1 MTATMQS
8 ARASRPLYGREDLRR
23 LIDPR
28 SVAVIGAS
36 ETPGSFGARTLDNIR
51 IGYTGKIFPINPRYD
66 TLIGLPCHPGLEDLP
81 EVPDCVIVI
90 VPGEQVEAIVET
102 AARMGVGGVI
112 IYSAGFAEVGTPE
125 QVRTQ
130 ERIVARARAAG
141 MRLLGPNCV
150 GMANLVSMVG
160 LNFMP
165 KFNEMPMVR
174 GPIGLISQS
183 GALGY
188 CVLQAMERGIGFS
201 HYLSPGN
208 SCDVDVCDMIN
219 YLVEDPETS
228 VIACMFEGVRDGA
241 RLVEAARRALAAD
254 KPLLVYKLANS
265 EISRRTALSHTGTL
279 AGSEVAYRAAFER
292 TGVVVIDSWEEML
305 ECAVLFAK
313 AGHPKAAGV
322 GVMASSGG
330 AAVMAAD
337 KAAEFGLS
345 LPAPQDATR
354 ARLAAVVPDFGSTA
368 NPCDL
373 TAESLRNVQM
383 YADCIRAFA
392 DDPAYA
398 AVVVPMMSAQKPAT
412 VERAQFLS
420 KLADELPKPMCLVW
434 INEWLQGPG
443 SEVYD
448 ASPSIAMFRSMTR
461 CIKAL
466 KLWVDHYQRRGP
478 LLAEPGAAAAA
489 AAAADADADADAGR
503 AARARALL
511 ECRTGRRTLSES
523 QSKAVLAAWG
533 VPVTR
538 EILARDSAGAAAAA
552 RDIGFPVAVKIDSA
566 DIPHKTE
573 AGVIRLGLANAAG
586 VEQAAAELLAVAAG
600 LPGAPVVDGVLVQQM
615 AGKGVEMM
623 IGARRD
629 PQFGPLVLCGFGGI
643 EVELVRD
650 VAVALAPVSRSQA
663 LAMIR
668 SLKKA
673 PLLTGFRGRPPLDV
687 EALADAVCRVSRLAC
702 ALRGAVAEIDVNPFI
717 LGAQGGTAV
726 DALVV
731 IEPEI

>member
-1 MTATMQS
+1 MNATTDK
-8 ARASRPLYGREDLRR
+8 AVAVRPLYGREELQR

-51 IGYTGKIFPINPRYD
+51 IGYTGRIFPINPRYD
-66 TLIGLPCHPGLEDLP
+66 TLIGLPCHSGLEHLP

-112 IYSAGFAEVGTPE
+112 IYSAGFAEVGRPE
-125 QVRTQ
+125 LVQTQ
-130 ERIVARARAAG
+130 DRIVATARAAG

-150 GMANLVSMVG
+150 GMANLVSRVG

-165 KFNEMPMVR
+165 KFNEMPMVK

-265 EISRRTALSHTGTL
+265 EISRRTALSHTGTI
-279 AGSEVAYRAAFER
+279 AGAEVAYRAAFER

-305 ECAVLFAK
+305 ECAVLFSK
-313 AGHPKAAGV
+313 AGHPKAAGI

-337 KAAEFGLS
+337 KAAAFGLS
-345 LPAPQDATR
+345 LPAPQESTR

-448 ASPSIAMFRSMTR
+448 ASPRIAMFRSMTR

-466 KLWVDHYQRRGP
+466 KLWVDHYERRGR
-478 LLAEPGAAAAA
+478 LLAEPGVVL
-489 AAAADADADADAGR
+489 DAGQ
-503 AARARALL
+503 AARARALMRDH
-511 ECRTGRRTLSES
+511 EGRRTLSES
-523 QSKAVLAAWG
+523 QSKALLAACG

-538 EILARDSAGAAAAA
+538 EILARDPAGAAAAA
-552 RDIGFPVAVKIDSA
+552 REIGFPVAVKIDSA
-566 DIPHKTE
+566 DIAHKTE
-573 AGVIRLGLANAAG
+573 AGVIRLGLTDAAA

-600 LPGAPVVDGVLVQQM
+600 LEGAPVVNGVLVQQM
-615 AGKGVEMM
+615 ADKGVEMM

-650 VAVALAPVSRSQA
+650 VAVALAPVSRAQA

-673 PLLTGFRGRPPLDV
+673 PLLTGYRRLPPMDV
-687 EALADAVCRVSRLAC
+687 DALADAVCRVSQLAC
-702 ALRGAVAEIDVNPFI
+702 GPSGEIAEIDVNPFI
-717 LGAQGGTAV
+717 LGTRGGTAA

-731 IEPEI
+731 IEPEN